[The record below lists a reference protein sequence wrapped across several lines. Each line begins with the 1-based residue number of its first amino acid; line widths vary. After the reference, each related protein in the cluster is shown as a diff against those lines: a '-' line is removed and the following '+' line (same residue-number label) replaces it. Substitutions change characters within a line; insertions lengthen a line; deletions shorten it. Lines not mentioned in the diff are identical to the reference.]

1 MPILHFSKDDRVE
14 HFLIC
19 CYFKEFTDKNTRSY
33 LGHQFLEEIDSDI
46 KMGSEGT
53 TYETHS
59 KNLRLKSGFKE
70 FTVKASTDEPLE
82 VEVFYN
88 FACGRA
94 KKELFFAFNIYL
106 LL

>member
-14 HFLIC
+14 HFHIFG
-19 CYFKEFTDKNTRSY
+19 YFKEFTDKKTRQY
-33 LGHQFLEEIDSDI
+33 LGHKFLEEIDSNI
-46 KMGSEGT
+46 KMGSEGM

-70 FTVKASTDEPLE
+70 FTIEASEDEPIE

-88 FACGRA
+88 FACGRV
-94 KKELFFAFNIYL
+94 KR
-106 LL
+106 